1 HSRGMRPLVVLA
13 ALAVV
18 AVVAPPPRRSE
29 APPPPPP
36 DRPADGQQAAGG
48 AGDQQQQQQD
58 PNQRPMYEFT
68 YSKYLEEV
76 VKILETDPVFSEKL
90 RQMPEAEIKEGKIAD
105 HIEHITDP
113 IAQRLHTL
121 KVAELE
127 RLREQLAKQIEVDG
141 GAHNIKMPQHL
152 DLQNWEKFGKED
164 LRLLIKQTVAD
175 MEEIDRQRADH
186 FKQYEMQK
194 KAEEDHKLAQLPP
207 QEREQAKHDIEE
219 KEKRHNE
226 HEKLKHPGSRDQLEE
241 VWEESDQ
248 MDKDSF
254 DPRTFFNLH
263 DLNGDG
269 FWNTDELEALFQIE
283 LDKMYNETN
292 PDDDPR
298 EKFEEMNRM
307 REHVVKQ
314 MDKNN
319 DRMISMDEFLQ
330 DSEAQNANQGKPQEA
345 WEDIGQ
351 QLDHNQLNALIH
363 YQLQVYTDEELRK
376 FEEEYANQMGWGAD
390 AYQPVDAPPPPSGH
404 TQPPPQP
411 VQPGHPPPPVQ
422 QQPVQHQQPPA
433 PPVQQQQQQVHA
445 AVPPQQCCQ
454 AQEQQQQQVPVQQH
468 QPIHDVPKDPAYG
481 I

>member
-1 HSRGMRPLVVLA
+1 GMRPLFILA
-13 ALAVV
+13 TLVVV
-18 AVVAPPPRRSE
+18 AVAPPPRRE

-36 DRPADGQQAAGG
+36 DVRPVDAQHNYPAGE
-48 AGDQQQQQQD
+48 QPHEQ
-58 PNQRPMYEFT
+58 PNVNGQRPQYEFT

-90 RQMPEAEIKEGKIAD
+90 RSMPEEDIKEGKIAD
-105 HIEHITDP
+105 HVDSISDP

-127 RLREQLAKQIEVDG
+127 RLRESLAKQIEADG

-175 MEEIDRQRADH
+175 MAEIDRQRAEG

-194 KAEEDHKLAQLPP
+194 KAEEDHKLAQMQPD
-207 QEREQAKHDIEE
+207 ERAKAKHEIEE

-248 MDKDSF
+248 MQKDSF

-269 FWNTDELEALFQIE
+269 MWNSEELEALFQIE

-298 EKFEEMNRM
+298 EKMEEMARM
-307 REHVVKQ
+307 REHVVRQ
-314 MDKNN
+314 MDKNE
-319 DRMISMDEFLQ
+319 DRMISLEEFLQ
-330 DSEAQNANQGKPQEA
+330 DSEAQSQQKAPEA

-351 QLDHNQLNALIH
+351 QLDHNQVGPEH
-363 YQLQVYTDEELRK
+363 QVYTDEELRK
-376 FEEEYANQMGWGAD
+376 FEEEYAKQQGWGSD
-390 AYQPVDAPPPPSGH
+390 AYQPVDTPPPPTGQQH
-404 TQPPPQP
+404 VQQPE
-411 VQPGHPPPPVQ
+411 VQQGTHAPPPVQ
-422 QQPVQHQQPPA
+422 QQPVVHQPPA
-433 PPVQQQQQQVHA
+433 PPVQVHA
-445 AVPPQQCCQ
+445 AVPPQQ
-454 AQEQQQQQVPVQQH
+454 AQQQQAVPVQPH
-468 QPIHDVPKDPAYG
+468 QPIHDIPKDPAYG

>member
-1 HSRGMRPLVVLA
+1 SRGMRTLLLLA
-13 ALAVV
+13 TLAVV
-18 AVVAPPPRRSE
+18 AVVAPPPRRE

-36 DRPADGQQAAGG
+36 DKPVDAQHNYP
-48 AGDQQQQQQD
+48 AGDQQQQQQHD

-76 VKILETDPVFSEKL
+76 VKILETDPVFNEKL
-90 RQMPEAEIKEGKIAD
+90 RQMPEEDIKAGKIAD
-105 HIEHITDP
+105 HMDEVADP
-113 IAQRLHTL
+113 IVQRLHTL

-127 RLREQLAKQIEVDG
+127 RLREQLAKQIEADG

-175 MEEIDRQRADH
+175 MEEIDKQRAEQ

-194 KAEEDHKLAQLPP
+194 KAEEDHKLAQMPP
-207 QEREQAKHDIEE
+207 QEREQAKHEIEE
-219 KEKRHNE
+219 KEKRHND
-226 HEKLKHPGSRDQLEE
+226 HEKLKHPGGREQLEE
-241 VWEESDQ
+241 VWEETDQ
-248 MDKDSF
+248 MDKDNF

-263 DLNGDG
+263 DINGDG
-269 FWNTDELEALFQIE
+269 FWNSDELDALFQLE

-307 REHVVKQ
+307 REHVVRQ

-319 DRMISMDEFLQ
+319 DRMISLEEFMQ
-330 DSEAQNANQGKPQEA
+330 DSEAQTPNKDQG

-351 QLDHNQLNALIH
+351 QLDHNQASIITRIQRF
-363 YQLQVYTDEELRK
+363 YVYTDEELRK
-376 FEEEYANQMGWGAD
+376 FEQEYAQQMGWGAD
-390 AYQPVDAPPPPSGH
+390 AYQPVDAPPPPQQHQQQGG
-404 TQPPPQP
+404 QPQ
-411 VQPGHPPPPVQ
+411 VHNPPPVQ
-422 QQPVQHQQPPA
+422 QQPVQHQPPA
-433 PPVQQQQQQVHA
+433 PPVQQQQQQQVHA
-445 AVPPQQCCQ
+445 AVPPQQVDNYK
-454 AQEQQQQQVPVQQH
+454 AQQQQQVPVQQH
-468 QPIHDVPKDPAYG
+468 QPIHDIPKDPAYG

>member
-1 HSRGMRPLVVLA
+1 NSRGMRPLLVLA
-13 ALAVV
+13 AVLVV
-18 AVVAPPPRRSE
+18 DVVAPPPRRE

-36 DRPADGQQAAGG
+36 DRPVDAQHNYPAGEQP
-48 AGDQQQQQQD
+48 QQQQQEDQG
-58 PNQRPMYEFT
+58 RKLAYEFT

-76 VKILETDPVFSEKL
+76 VKILETDPVFNEKL
-90 RQMPEAEIKEGKIAD
+90 RQMPEADIKEGKIAD
-105 HIEHITDP
+105 HLDAVPDP

-175 MEEIDRQRADH
+175 MEEIDRQRAAQ
-186 FKQYEMQK
+186 FKEYEMKK
-194 KAEEDHKLAQLPP
+194 KAEEDHKLAQMAP

-241 VWEESDQ
+241 VWEESDN

-298 EKFEEMNRM
+298 EKYEEMNRM
-307 REHVVKQ
+307 REHVVRQ

-319 DRMISMDEFLQ
+319 DRMISLEEFMK
-330 DSEAQNANQGKPQEA
+330 DSEAQAAQGNKDQG

-351 QLDHNQLNALIH
+351 QLDHNQGDGQQVDHN
-363 YQLQVYTDEELRK
+363 QVYTDEELRK
-376 FEEEYANQMGWGAD
+376 FEAEYAQQMGWGAD
-390 AYQPVDAPPPPSGH
+390 AYQPVDAPPPPAGQQAQAH
-404 TQPPPQP
+404 EGQQQQHQPPPVP
-411 VQPGHPPPPVQ
+411 VQPI
-422 QQPVQHQQPPA
+422 QHQQPPT
-433 PPVQQQQQQVHA
+433 PPVQQQQQQQVHA
-445 AVPPQQCCQ
+445 AVPPQQ
-454 AQEQQQQQVPVQQH
+454 AQQQQQQQAQPVPVQPH
-468 QPIHDVPKDPAYG
+468 QPIHDIPKDPAYG